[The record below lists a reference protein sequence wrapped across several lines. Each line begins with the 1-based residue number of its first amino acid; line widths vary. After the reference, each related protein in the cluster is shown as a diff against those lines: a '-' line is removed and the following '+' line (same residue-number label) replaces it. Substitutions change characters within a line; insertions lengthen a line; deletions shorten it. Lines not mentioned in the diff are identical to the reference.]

1 MNEEEARNFINEVKK
16 EQKIED
22 EQHIQHIFARIHELN
37 EEIFDLNTQYGEIKK
52 LLEDPCYN
60 TKSITT
66 MIHKIKKYVFFYFLL
81 FLIFYFFYRNSQLEN
96 QKQNEKQR
104 LTEKLFELKHK
115 IDQARTKMQM
125 LKQHLIEMKN

>member
-22 EQHIQHIFARIHELN
+22 ELHIQHIFARIHELN
-37 EEIFDLNTQYGEIKK
+37 EEIFDLNTQYGEITK

-81 FLIFYFFYRNSQLEN
+81 FLIFYFFL
-96 QKQNEKQR
+96 QK
-104 LTEKLFELKHK
+104 
-115 IDQARTKMQM
+115 
-125 LKQHLIEMKN
+125 